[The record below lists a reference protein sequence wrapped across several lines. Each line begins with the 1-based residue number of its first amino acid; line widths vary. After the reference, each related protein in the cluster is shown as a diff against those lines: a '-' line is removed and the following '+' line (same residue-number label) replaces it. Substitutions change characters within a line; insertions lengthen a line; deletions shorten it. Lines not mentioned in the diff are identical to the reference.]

1 VLKKAIVVGAT
12 SGIGKSVASILVENN
27 YQVGITGRRKQLL
40 EEIKNENTH
49 KYFIKAFDVS
59 QTNEIAAN
67 LNELVSELGGLD
79 LLIISSGTG
88 DINNELDF
96 DIEKTTIN
104 TNVAGFTAVADWSF
118 NYFQQHKHGH
128 LVGISSIGGLR
139 GNRQAPS
146 YSASKAFQINYL
158 ESLRIKAVNLKI
170 PIFITDIRPGFVDTQ
185 MAKGEGLFWVLP
197 VEKAAKQLFKAIQDK
212 RKISYLTSRWKF
224 MAILL
229 KLAPRFLIEKM

>member
-1 VLKKAIVVGAT
+1 MLKKAIVVGAT
-12 SGIGKSVASILVENN
+12 SGIGKSVASILVDNN

-40 EEIKNENTH
+40 EEIKNENAH

-59 QTNEIAAN
+59 HTTEIAAN
-67 LNELVSELGGLD
+67 LNELVHELGGLD

-88 DINNELDF
+88 DINNKLHF
-96 DIEKTTIN
+96 DIEKTTID
-104 TNVAGFTAVADWSF
+104 TNVAGFTAVADWGF
-118 NYFQQHKHGH
+118 NYFQHQQHGH

-146 YSASKAFQINYL
+146 YSATKAFQINYL

-170 PIFITDIRPGFVDTQ
+170 PIFITDMRPGFVETE

-212 RKISYLTSRWKF
+212 RKISYLTYRWKF
-224 MAILL
+224 MAILF
-229 KLAPRFLIEKM
+229 KLAPGFLIEKM